1 MAFLVKCQQL
11 ASTGNCSDSQCYLVL
26 MRGTACKV
34 GAVTELLLQC
44 HALQPKLHLRCMYCF
59 FINPEPAVQL
69 FDKAARAFE
78 GWILRGIDERLRD
91 ALMSAEP
98 GEAENAL
105 FNLFARFVLANF
117 SEQIKNYR

>member
-1 MAFLVKCQQL
+1 M
-11 ASTGNCSDSQCYLVL
+11 
-26 MRGTACKV
+26 
-34 GAVTELLLQC
+34 
-44 HALQPKLHLRCMYCF
+44 
-59 FINPEPAVQL
+59 QL
-69 FDKAARAFE
+69 FDKAAKNFE